1 MFSKFENL
9 KNSDFMILNTFFNN
23 EENSN
28 EINIDKI
35 LFKVTNKLIDIAD
48 QAIEESKMV
57 DNDSNIE

>member
-9 KNSDFMILNTFFNN
+9 QNSDFMILNTFFNN